1 MKRAFLWLI
10 QSFFYLIPAVLIVAG
25 IYIFVRFIPNYRGN
39 TERPVDSHCF
49 YCLYKIQQMVLVV
62 ICR

>member
-25 IYIFVRFIPNYRGN
+25 IYIFVRFIPNYAAIL
-39 TERPVDSHCF
+39 SA
-49 YCLYKIQQMVLVV
+49 LWIV
-62 ICR
+62 IVSIVYIKYNQT